1 LQKIKNEKI
10 MATYKKGDYIA
21 VMTNQPDVHFIEMFG
36 HGVSTDNVEPSEY
49 VAKIRNVIDDDN
61 YLIFIVHPTT
71 YRCVVSGSEIIRTI
85 SDDELSEEIRQIED
99 RIEFLAPNVFDNCA
113 VLNGTNTEEKC
124 IELSRLAMNS
134 LFPEYQISSIEQIS
148 SELTKKDLLE
158 CVDILIKMNRN
169 KKEPFASKLIK
180 KRDYFSEMLQ
190 HLRFKE
196 YYTIRVGVEDKKDSD
211 ATNYLYLFV
220 DTRFEEGVITRNIQ
234 ERTRFFRS
242 VGPEYNSIGNYI
254 SDFRR
259 EILTGDEYIKIEL

>member
-1 LQKIKNEKI
+1 MEK
-10 MATYKKGDYIA
+10 YKKGDYIA
-21 VMTNQPDVHFIEMFG
+21 VMTNQPDIHYLEMFG
-36 HGVSTDNVEPSEY
+36 HGLNIDNVEPSEY
-49 VAKIRNVIDDDN
+49 VAKIKSVIDDDN

-71 YRCVVSGSEIIRTI
+71 YRCVVSGSEIIRKM
-85 SDDELSEEIRQIED
+85 SDEEISAEIREIED
-99 RIEFLAPNVFDNCA
+99 RIEFLAPNVYENCD
-113 VLNGTNTEEKC
+113 VLIGTNTEEKC
-124 IELSRLAMNS
+124 FALSNKAMKS
-134 LFPEYQISSIEQIS
+134 LFPEYKTTEYELIS

-169 KKEPFASKLIK
+169 NKEPFATKLNK

-196 YYTIRVGVEDKKDSD
+196 YYTVRVGVEDEKDFN

-220 DTRFEEGVITRNIQ
+220 DTRFEEVVITRDIQ

-242 VGPEYNSIGNYI
+242 VGPEYDSIGNYI

-259 EILTGDEYIKIEL
+259 EVLTGEEYIKIDL

>member
-1 LQKIKNEKI
+1 MEK
-10 MATYKKGDYIA
+10 YKKGDYIA
-21 VMTNQPDVHFIEMFG
+21 VMTNQPDIHFLEMFG
-36 HGVSTDNVEPSEY
+36 HGLSTDNVEPSEY
-49 VAKIRNVIDDDN
+49 VAKIKNVIDDDN

-71 YRCVVSGSEIIRTI
+71 YRCVVSRSEIIRKM
-85 SDDELSEEIRQIED
+85 SDEEVSEEIRKIED
-99 RIEFLAPNVFDNCA
+99 HIEFLAPNVYENCA

-124 IELSRLAMNS
+124 VELSRLAMKS
-134 LFPEYQISSIEQIS
+134 LFPEYKTTEYELIS

-169 KKEPFASKLIK
+169 KKESFASKLIK

-196 YYTIRVGVEDKKDSD
+196 YYTIRVGVEDEEDPN
-211 ATNYLYLFV
+211 ATNYFYLFV
-220 DTRFEEGVITRNIQ
+220 DTRFEEVVITRDMQ

-254 SDFRR
+254 SDFRL
-259 EILTGDEYIKIEL
+259 EVLTGEEYVKIDL